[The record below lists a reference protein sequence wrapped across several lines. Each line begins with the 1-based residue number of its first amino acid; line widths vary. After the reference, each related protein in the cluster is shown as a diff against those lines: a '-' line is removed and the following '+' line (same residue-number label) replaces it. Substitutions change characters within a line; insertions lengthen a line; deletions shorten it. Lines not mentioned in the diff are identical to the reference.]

1 MRIFIR
7 SGNILN
13 RKQLFRFDTVYSQ
26 KHDRVIIYDILSEIL
41 FYNKINIAKYLL
53 EL

>member
-26 KHDRVIIYDILSEIL
+26 KHDRVIPNIRYIIRDFIL
-41 FYNKINIAKYLL
+41 
-53 EL
+53 